1 VTRLSESADADYLL
15 DDLQSAESW
24 HFWFQARSRLV
35 RWMIGTRFR
44 AARSVLDIGCGS
56 GFVLSELRRESPH
69 LELAGCDVLRPA
81 LARARTR
88 LDDASIFLGDA
99 THLPLR
105 RQFDVVLAL
114 DVIEHLD
121 DDRAALSEMFRVTN
135 PGGGVL
141 VTVPQHQWLWSAV
154 DEFSRHRRRYSRADL
169 VGKMRAAGFVMLRCT
184 SLFSATLPLMALS
197 RLWRPRG
204 AFDPTRELRISR
216 AMNIAAEALIA
227 PEWLLARSGFSMPL
241 GSTLVVMA
249 RRPPS

>member
-1 VTRLSESADADYLL
+1 VTRQSEAADADYLL

-35 RWMIGTRFR
+35 RWLIGSRFR
-44 AARSVLDIGCGS
+44 AARNVLDIGCGT

-69 LELAGCDVLRPA
+69 LELAGCDVLPPA
-81 LARARTR
+81 LARARMR

-99 THLPLR
+99 THLPVQ

-135 PGGGVL
+135 AGGGVL
-141 VTVPQHQWLWSAV
+141 VMVPQHQWLWSAV
-154 DEFSRHRRRYSRADL
+154 DDFSRHRRRYSRADL
-169 VGKMRAAGFVMLRCT
+169 VGKMRAAGFAILRCT
-184 SLFSATLPLMALS
+184 SLFTATLPLIALS
-197 RLWRPRG
+197 RLRRRRG
-204 AFDPTRELRISR
+204 AFDPTSELRISR
-216 AMNIAAEALIA
+216 AMNVAAEALIA
-227 PEWLLARSGFSMPL
+227 PEWLLTRSGLSLPV
-241 GSTLVVMA
+241 GSTLAVLA